1 MAIKYNT
8 SSKAFT
14 CSVSTLFL
22 LISVVCTILLS
33 LFYLLSNQKMKS
45 ASSLSCIEPSTSTDL
60 LSVNSVSNS
69 INVYVS
75 DLPRSLNYGLLEKY
89 WSLSHDSRLGSDVD
103 NQIRLAGSWSDNKR
117 APLYP
122 ESPLIKQYSAEY
134 WIMGDLET
142 PQELRT
148 TSFARRVFAPEQAD
162 VVFVPFF
169 ATISAELQ
177 LGTAKG
183 VFRKKVGNEDYAR
196 QREVLDFVKGT
207 EGWKRSGGRDHVF
220 VVTDPVAMSHVK
232 DEIAPAILLVVD
244 FGGWYRVDS
253 KASNG
258 NSSDMIQHTQV
269 SLLKDVIV
277 PYTHLLPRLHLSEN
291 QKRQTLLYFKG
302 AKHRHRGGLVREKLW
317 DLLTNEPGVIMEEG
331 FPNATGRE
339 QSIKGMRTSE
349 FCLHPAGDT
358 PTSCRLFDAI
368 QSLCIPVIVSDN
380 IELPFEGTIDYTKL
394 SVFVSVSEALQPNW
408 LVNHLKSYTDV
419 QISNFRKN
427 MGRVQS
433 VFEYDNGY
441 PGGIGPIPIDG
452 AVNHIWRKVHQKLPM
467 IKEAIV
473 REKRKPFN
481 VVIPRR
487 CHCT

>member
-1 MAIKYNT
+1 MAPKHNT
-8 SSKAFT
+8 SNKAFT

-22 LISVVCTILLS
+22 SISAIFTLILL
-33 LFYLLSNQKMKS
+33 LFLLSYHTSK
-45 ASSLSCIEPSTSTDL
+45 LSCNKAYSSTDL
-60 LSVNSVSNS
+60 LNNNAISNS

-75 DLPRSLNYGLLEKY
+75 ELPRSLNYGLLDKY
-89 WSLSHDSRLGSDVD
+89 WSLSHDSRLGSEVD
-103 NQIRLAGSWSDNKR
+103 NQIRSTGSWNNNKKI
-117 APLYP
+117 PLYP

-134 WIMGDLET
+134 WIMGDLIT

-148 TSFARRVFAPEQAD
+148 TSFARRVFAPERAD
-162 VVFVPFF
+162 VIFVPFF

-183 VFRKKVGNEDYAR
+183 VFRKKAGNEDYSR

-207 EGWKRSGGRDHVF
+207 EAWKRSGGRDHVF
-220 VVTDPVAMSHVK
+220 VLTDPVAMSHVR

-258 NSSDMIQHTQV
+258 NTSDMIQHTQV
-269 SLLKDVIV
+269 SVLKDVIV
-277 PYTHLLPRLHLSEN
+277 PYTYMLPRVHIWEN
-291 QKRQTLLYFKG
+291 QKRETLLYFKG
-302 AKHRHRGGLVREKLW
+302 AKHRHRGGLIREKLW
-317 DLLTNEPGVIMEEG
+317 DLLINEPKVIMEEG
-331 FPNATGRE
+331 FPNATGIE

-368 QSLCIPVIVSDN
+368 QSLCIPVIISDN
-380 IELPFEGTIDYTKL
+380 IELPFEGTIDYTKF
-394 SVFVSVSEALQPNW
+394 SIFVAVSEALQPNW
-408 LVNHLKSYTDV
+408 LVNHLRNFTDKQKSKLR
-419 QISNFRKN
+419 QN
-427 MGRVQS
+427 MGQVQS
-433 VFEYDNGY
+433 MFEYDNGH

-467 IKEAIV
+467 IKETIV
-473 REKRKPFN
+473 RERRKPPN
-481 VVIPRR
+481 ASIQRR
-487 CHCT
+487 CQCT